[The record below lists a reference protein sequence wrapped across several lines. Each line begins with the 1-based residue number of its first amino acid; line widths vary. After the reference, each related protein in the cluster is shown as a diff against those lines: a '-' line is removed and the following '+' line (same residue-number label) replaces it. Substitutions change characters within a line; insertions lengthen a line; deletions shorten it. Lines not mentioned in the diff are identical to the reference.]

1 MANSSG
7 IDTDVLIVGAG
18 PTGLTLACELLRR
31 GVTPRIIDKAPAPAD
46 KSRAFG
52 IHPRTLELFDNMG
65 IVDEILSQGNACNAF
80 DMYNRG
86 EPLASVSFE
95 GLESKYP
102 FVVMLAQ
109 SDTERILNE
118 HLNSLG
124 VEVERE
130 IELSGLQ
137 QHGDSVTASIKLKGG
152 IEESL
157 TCRYLAGCDGAH
169 STTRHLLNFDF
180 KGAPYPNYWLLA
192 DCNIDWKYPIFHL
205 SIFIHPTGVSAY
217 FPLRADRGRLMFDL
231 ENAPIDE
238 DMPPP
243 TIDDVHR
250 LLEEREID
258 FSSVTDPN
266 WLAYFKL
273 HHRMVDRY
281 SEGRVF
287 LAGDAAH
294 IHSPMGG
301 QGMNTGIQDAYNLA
315 WKTALVLQG
324 KSPETILDSY
334 NIERHKIGKEVV
346 ELTDT
351 TTKMATIHSPVL
363 SAIRNKMIGVL
374 SKIDPVQHKIV
385 NILTQIDYHYK
396 DSPIVEERWFEST
409 DAPGYMPHEHDLQA
423 GERVKDYTLLSTD
436 GHDIID
442 LYKLFKGAEHE
453 LLIFTGKAPEDME
466 IKEITAIYDHVTGEY
481 GNLIEPHLILASDE
495 LASGQ
500 PEVTSTWVDRDLEMH
515 RDFGAAKASLY
526 LIRPDGYIAFRNQPA
541 SASDLKEYL
550 STIFNFQPS

>member
-1 MANSSG
+1 MANSNG

-65 IVDEILSQGNACNAF
+65 IVDEIISEGNACNAF

-86 EPLASVSFE
+86 EPLANVSFDN
-95 GLESKYP
+95 LESKYP

-109 SDTERILNE
+109 SDTEKILND

-124 VEVERE
+124 VKVERE
-130 IELSGLQ
+130 IELSGIAQ
-137 QHGDSVTASIKLKGG
+137 QDDSVTATIKLQGG
-152 IEESL
+152 IEETL
-157 TCRYLAGCDGAH
+157 KCRYLAGCDGAH

-217 FPLRADRGRLMFDL
+217 FPLRTDRGRLMFDL

-258 FSSVTDPN
+258 FSSVTEPN

-281 SEGRVF
+281 GKGRVF
-287 LAGDAAH
+287 LSGDAAH

-315 WKTALVLQG
+315 WKMVLVLKG
-324 KSPETILDSY
+324 ESPVTILDSY
-334 NIERHKIGKEVV
+334 NTERHKIGKEVV
-346 ELTDT
+346 DLTDT
-351 TTKMATIHSPVL
+351 ATKMATIHNPVL
-363 SAIRNKMIGVL
+363 SVIRNKMVGVL
-374 SKIDPVQHKIV
+374 SKIDPVQRKIV
-385 NILTQIDYHYK
+385 NLLTQIDYHYK
-396 DSPIVEERWFEST
+396 DSPIVEERWFESKE
-409 DAPGYMPHEHDLQA
+409 APGYLGRDHDLQA
-423 GERVKDYTLLSTD
+423 GERVKDYALSSPD
-436 GHDIID
+436 GNDTVD

-453 LLIFTGKAPEDME
+453 LLIFTGTKPEDME
-466 IKEITAIYDHVTGEY
+466 LEVIGPIYDLITSDY
-481 GNLIEPHLILASDE
+481 GSLIEPHLILGSGE
-495 LASGQ
+495 LKSRL
-500 PEVTSTWVDRDLEMH
+500 PEIPSTWMDTNLEMH
-515 RDFGAAKASLY
+515 RDFGAAKTCLY

-550 STIFNFQPS
+550 STIFIL

>member
-1 MANSSG
+1 MTNSNT
-7 IDTDVLIVGAG
+7 IDTDVLVVGAG
-18 PTGLTLACELLRR
+18 PTGLTMACELLRH

-86 EPLASVSFE
+86 KPLANVSFE
-95 GLESKYP
+95 GIESKYP
-102 FVVMLAQ
+102 FVIMLAQ
-109 SDTERILNE
+109 SDTERILNQ

-124 VEVERE
+124 IEVERE
-130 IELSGLQ
+130 IELSGIT
-137 QHGDSVTASIKLKGG
+137 QHQYSVTATIKLKGG
-152 IEESL
+152 IEETLNCS
-157 TCRYLAGCDGAH
+157 YLAGCDGAH

-217 FPLRADRGRLMFDL
+217 FPLRTDRGRLMFDL

-243 TIDDVHR
+243 TIDDVQR

-281 SEGRVF
+281 SSGRVF

-315 WKTALVLQG
+315 WKMALVLEG
-324 KSPETILDSY
+324 SSPETILESY
-334 NIERHKIGKEVV
+334 NTERHKIGKEVV
-346 ELTDT
+346 NLTDT
-351 TTKMATIHSPVL
+351 ATKMATIHNPVL

-385 NILTQIDYHYK
+385 NTLTQIDYHYK
-396 DSPIVEERWFEST
+396 ESPIVEERWFEST
-409 DAPGYMPHEHDLQA
+409 EAPGYMPHEHDLQA
-423 GERVKDYTLLSTD
+423 GERVKDYTLLSPD
-436 GHDIID
+436 GQDSVE

-453 LLIFTGKAPEDME
+453 LLIFTGKEPEDVE
-466 IKEITAIYDHVTGEY
+466 LKEIGPIYDLITGDY
-481 GNLIEPHLILASDE
+481 KSLIEPHLILGSRE
-495 LASGQ
+495 LKAKL
-500 PEVTSTWVDRDLEMH
+500 PEIASTWLDEGLQMH

-526 LIRPDGYIAFRNQPA
+526 LVRPDCYIAFRNQPA
-541 SASDLKEYL
+541 SASDLTEYL
-550 STIFNFQPS
+550 STIFIM